1 MWPDYGPAGSG
12 RQCAAAPW
20 TRAIA
25 PPAHFFFDFF
35 DFFDARPAVRVAGL
49 RAAARDAG
57 AFARAVLVEA
67 VVLRAVFGRRGAA
80 FVRATRSGSC
90 VRPVSRFHSS

>member
-12 RQCAAAPW
+12 RQCAAARW
-20 TRAIA
+20 TRAVA

-35 DFFDARPAVRVAGL
+35 DARTAARVAGL

-57 AFARAVLVEA
+57 AFARAVFVEA
-67 VVLRAVFGRRGAA
+67 VFRL
-80 FVRATRSGSC
+80 
-90 VRPVSRFHSS
+90 PVSP